1 LGINFPNSNERIILK
16 IFRTEPEF
24 SSHQLPLG
32 KVVTDGK
39 KFAKIA
45 LKDGFL
51 VLKEVQAPNKK
62 RMEIGEFLRGL
73 R

>member
-1 LGINFPNSNERIILK
+1 V
-16 IFRTEPEF
+16 TEVEF

-32 KVVTDGK
+32 SLETDGK